1 MTPQRDYLSS
11 VKYDNLA
18 NLPAPPVEEVVE
30 PHSFRNNIIK
40 MLCCTALIPIFMLG
54 LFQSQQI
61 QRAMESADDA
71 QLAMARNIAENIRL
85 NVEAGRRVLQVLAD
99 VHGFDRDNARAVQAE
114 LDRFVRNSSR
124 STLAAAA
131 IFDSNDALIAFSSRL
146 SDSQSALLK
155 KELTKLAEGVG
166 SQGGRGSSAYRG
178 FALVCG
184 CLRPSEGRNI
194 RQGEVVTRTLHD
206 GVCGRDVAGGDR

>member
-54 LFQSQQI
+54 IFQSQQI

-71 QLAMARNIAENIRL
+71 QLAMARNINKLHNKIQ
-85 NVEAGRRVLQVLAD
+85 NGRTGTHL
-99 VHGFDRDNARAVQAE
+99 
-114 LDRFVRNSSR
+114 
-124 STLAAAA
+124 
-131 IFDSNDALIAFSSRL
+131 FSIK
-146 SDSQSALLK
+146 SA
-155 KELTKLAEGVG
+155 
-166 SQGGRGSSAYRG
+166 
-178 FALVCG
+178 
-184 CLRPSEGRNI
+184 
-194 RQGEVVTRTLHD
+194 
-206 GVCGRDVAGGDR
+206 

>member
-85 NVEAGRRVLQVLAD
+85 NVEAGRRVL
-99 VHGFDRDNARAVQAE
+99 
-114 LDRFVRNSSR
+114 
-124 STLAAAA
+124 
-131 IFDSNDALIAFSSRL
+131 
-146 SDSQSALLK
+146 
-155 KELTKLAEGVG
+155 
-166 SQGGRGSSAYRG
+166 
-178 FALVCG
+178 
-184 CLRPSEGRNI
+184 
-194 RQGEVVTRTLHD
+194 
-206 GVCGRDVAGGDR
+206 

>member
-146 SDSQSALLK
+146 FDSQSALLK
-155 KELTKLAEGVG
+155 K
-166 SQGGRGSSAYRG
+166 
-178 FALVCG
+178 
-184 CLRPSEGRNI
+184 
-194 RQGEVVTRTLHD
+194 
-206 GVCGRDVAGGDR
+206 